1 MVNNMMVVDTY
12 DNQEVDNEIS
22 RLNERITTLEKTNDE
37 LNQKLNQ
44 RDAYLKIC
52 YVNIALLSTLLILI
66 GAMFLVKKLRK
77 SK

>member
-1 MVNNMMVVDTY
+1 MMVVDTY

-66 GAMFLVKKLRK
+66 GVMFLVKKLRK